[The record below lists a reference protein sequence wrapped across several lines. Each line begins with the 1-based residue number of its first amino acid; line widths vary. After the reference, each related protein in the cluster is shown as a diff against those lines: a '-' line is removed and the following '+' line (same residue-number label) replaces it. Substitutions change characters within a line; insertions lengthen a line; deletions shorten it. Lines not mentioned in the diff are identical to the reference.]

1 MQNFFNSLALT
12 LAALMASPALAESDD
27 PLHTPQVRA
36 SQEAAAPVAD
46 PTEKQT
52 D

>member
-1 MQNFFNSLALT
+1 MQNFFKSLALT

-27 PLHTPQVRA
+27 PLHAPQVRIA
-36 SQEAAAPVAD
+36 QETITAIAEAA
-46 PTEKQT
+46 EKQP